1 MLGVHTVCAQVSVL
15 MLMCM
20 FVGQYI
26 YICIFRALINWATRI
41 NWHCMHTFENSRVK
55 GNDKANR
62 LAGKPTITSGL
73 RLGRSEMLRSLRHY
87 LQAQSQY
94 HHNIDHLEER
104 DVKRGSARRSS
115 LKGREKAI
123 VNQTNIG
130 TVLKATSGK
139 LLRRDG
145 AYMGFSERFDTI
157 LS

>member
-1 MLGVHTVCAQVSVL
+1 MH
-15 MLMCM
+15 
-20 FVGQYI
+20 I
-26 YICIFRALINWATRI
+26 YIFRALINSLA
-41 NWHCMHTFENSRVK
+41 NSHELALHTFENSRVK

-62 LAGKPTITSGL
+62 LAGKPTITNGL

-87 LQAQSQY
+87 LRAQSQD
-94 HHNIDHLEER
+94 HHNIDHLDER
-104 DVKRGSARRSS
+104 DVKRGSAGRSS
-115 LKGREKAI
+115 FKGRERAI

-145 AYMGFSERFDTI
+145 AYMCFSERFDTI